1 MPSELFRAPDP
12 WSIVEASPFAT
23 LVALPSGEV
32 AHAPLLLESDR
43 TLIGHVAG
51 TSRLAEALRS
61 GAALLAIFA
70 GPHAYVSPFDYDEA
84 GRDAGRHVPT
94 WNYVAAHVR
103 GRVVPLEEPALA
115 RGVLARL
122 GERFDRRGWTDAA
135 LPEGY
140 RAGLVAG
147 VLAFRLVPSSVEG
160 VEKLGQNRT
169 PSEREAAAR
178 ALLARPSEAEQEV
191 GRRMLALR

>member
-1 MPSELFRAPDP
+1 MTSELFRAPDP
-12 WSIVEASPFAT
+12 WSIVEAAPFAT
-23 LVALPSGEV
+23 LVALPGGEV
-32 AHAPLLLESDR
+32 VHAPLLPEPDR

-51 TSRLAEALRS
+51 GSRFAAALRS
-61 GAALLAIFA
+61 GAALLAVFA
-70 GPHAYVSPFDYDEA
+70 GPHAYVSPFDYDPA
-84 GRDAGRHVPT
+84 GREAGRHVPT

-103 GRVVPLEEPALA
+103 GRAVPLEEPALA
-115 RGVLARL
+115 RAVLARL

-140 RAGLVAG
+140 RDGLVAG
-147 VLAFRLVPSSVEG
+147 VLAFRLVPTAIEG

-169 PSEREAAAR
+169 PSERGAAGR
-178 ALLARPSEAEQEV
+178 ALLGRASELEQEV